1 MALYRTTTVIG
12 EDVKNGSCT
21 QMLKEV
27 SNILCDPVV
36 RWGNTL
42 LCKSVDK
49 ATYYATPTTP
59 HDQCI

>member
-21 QMLKEV
+21 PTLKEV
-27 SNILCDPVV
+27 SNTLCDPVV
-36 RWGNTL
+36 RWGS
-42 LCKSVDK
+42 C
-49 ATYYATPTTP
+49 YAKVLIKLPTMPHPPTS